1 MENET
6 QPSAE
11 AAEELPA
18 GEEESAPT
26 GAEESALPAEEA
38 DVSAEESAEESAEA
52 SAPGDEAALAAQIE
66 AVLFASDSALNAAK
80 IGKIVAV
87 KSKRAVAAAI
97 DRLNRRYDE
106 MGSAFRIEN
115 IAGGYQMLT
124 RPAFHDVV
132 GQFYHQKADNKLTQA
147 AMETLAIV
155 AYRQP
160 IIRAD
165 IESIRGVACGEVLRG
180 LMERQLV
187 KIVGR
192 AEILGRPMLYGT
204 TRRFLEVFGLNSIE
218 DLPNAEELRA
228 AAPKKQ
234 TGPEQPPLL
243 NLEADQN
250 QEQATEN
257 KEPGSQNEE
266 QGTE

>member
-1 MENET
+1 MTTEG
-6 QPSAE
+6 SAGSAPEEFPE
-11 AAEELPA
+11 ALS
-18 GEEESAPT
+18 EES
-26 GAEESALPAEEA
+26 
-38 DVSAEESAEESAEA
+38 
-52 SAPGDEAALAAQIE
+52 DEAADELADESDESGEVETAGEAVMDAQVE
-66 AVLFASDSALNAAK
+66 AVLFASDSVLNAAK
-80 IGKIVAV
+80 IGKV
-87 KSKRAVAAAI
+87 VAAASKRSI
-97 DRLNRRYDE
+97 AAAVDRLNSRYDE
-106 MGSAFRIEN
+106 RGSAFRIEN

-124 RPAFHDVV
+124 RPEYQEVV
-132 GQFYHQKADNKLTQA
+132 RHLYHQKADTKLTQA
-147 AMETLAIV
+147 AIETLAIV

-192 AEILGRPMLYGT
+192 AELLGRPMLYGT

-234 TGPEQPPLL
+234 TKPEQASLFIQEEPTEGPGQGT
-243 NLEADQN
+243 EN
-250 QEQATEN
+250 QEQ
-257 KEPGSQNEE
+257 
-266 QGTE
+266 